1 MLSSSRT
8 SNGRLEIMTPEQKKC
23 LDGIDAEAFY
33 LQSTHKGDSDLSNH
47 ISAIYDYVNKLRK
60 SV

>member
-1 MLSSSRT
+1 
-8 SNGRLEIMTPEQKKC
+8 MTPEQKKC

-33 LQSTHKGDSDLSNH
+33 LQSTHKGDYDLSSH

>member
-1 MLSSSRT
+1 
-8 SNGRLEIMTPEQKKC
+8 MTPEQKKC
-23 LDGIDAEAFY
+23 LDGIDTEAFY

>member
-1 MLSSSRT
+1 
-8 SNGRLEIMTPEQKKC
+8 MTPEQKKC